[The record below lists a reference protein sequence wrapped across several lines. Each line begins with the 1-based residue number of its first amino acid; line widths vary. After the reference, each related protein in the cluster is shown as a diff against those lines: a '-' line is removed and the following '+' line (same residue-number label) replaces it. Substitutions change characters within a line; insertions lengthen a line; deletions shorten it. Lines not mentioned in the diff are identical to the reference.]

1 MLAHTKLVLFS
12 RSTSISASFPVA
24 SRESIHKGIDE
35 GSSSQWYRWVY
46 ILLYGAVFHPLAV
59 VNAQSEWV
67 HHSHVMTVFSCP
79 LYLKYT
85 GAPDIFCVYSGLGQG
100 DLALVLG

>member
-1 MLAHTKLVLFS
+1 MLAHKKLVLCS
-12 RSTSISASFPVA
+12 GSASISASFPVA

-35 GSSSQWYRWVY
+35 SNSSQWYRWVL
-46 ILLYGAVFHPLAV
+46 ILLYGAVFHPLAM

-67 HHSHVMTVFSCP
+67 HHSHIMTVFSCP
-79 LYLKYT
+79 LCLKHT